1 MIFGFGVISID
12 LGGLVAIIAGIVGA
26 IVWLVRLEGS
36 TKRNREDNVTMNCK
50 ISSIEQSV
58 NDLNINMSE
67 TKKDVGFIKTEMTDI
82 KEMQKKIIELLT
94 K

>member
-12 LGGLVAIIAGIVGA
+12 LGGLVAIVAGIVGA

-36 TKRNREDNVTMNCK
+36 TKRNKEDNVKMNCK
-50 ISSIEQSV
+50 IASMEQSV
-58 NDLNINMSE
+58 NDLNIKMSE